1 MSMPFD
7 LTGRTALV
15 AGASSSLG
23 EGFARLLA
31 RAGAR
36 VALGARRTERISRIA
51 DDLRAGGGTAM
62 SVALDVT
69 DESSVIAAYDA
80 VEYEWGVVDTII
92 CNAGVGNAGRS
103 TEAPAG
109 TIRQTLD
116 TNLLGA
122 FLVAREGAK
131 RLIAAGSCESE
142 VGRILL
148 IGSITAVQHHTGD
161 AAYAATKIGIAHLG
175 RNFAKE
181 WARQGIN
188 VNTLQPGWVLTD
200 INRDWFASD
209 AGDAAV
215 AAVPRRRLLPQ
226 EALDPMVLY
235 YLSDA
240 SRHVTGTVMTID
252 DGQSL

>member
-1 MSMPFD
+1 MTIPFD

-15 AGASSSLG
+15 AGASSGLG

-36 VALGARRTERISRIA
+36 VALGARRAERTTRIA
-51 DDLRAGGGTAM
+51 AELQEAGGAAM
-62 SVALDVT
+62 SVTLDVT
-69 DESSVIAAYDA
+69 DEQSVIAAFDA
-80 VEYEWGVVDTII
+80 VERAWGTVDTII
-92 CNAGVGNAGRS
+92 CSAGTGNAGRS
-103 TEAPAG
+103 TDAPVE
-109 TIRQTLD
+109 TIRSTLD
-116 TNLLGA
+116 TNLLGV

-131 RLIAAGSCESE
+131 RLIAAGSRETE
-142 VGRILL
+142 AGRILL
-148 IGSITAVQHHTGD
+148 IGSIAAMQHHTGD
-161 AAYAATKIGIAHLG
+161 AAYAATKVGIAHLG

-200 INRDWFASD
+200 INRDWHDSD
-209 AGDAAV
+209 ESTPAIAAL
-215 AAVPRRRLLPQ
+215 PRRRMLPQ
-226 EALDPMVLY
+226 TALDPMVLF

-240 SRHVTGTVMTID
+240 SRHVTGSVMTID

>member
-1 MSMPFD
+1 MNIPFD

-15 AGASSSLG
+15 SGASSGLG

-36 VALGARRTERISRIA
+36 VALGARRTELTSRIA
-51 DDLRAGGGTAM
+51 AQLRAAGGKAM
-62 SVALDVT
+62 SVPLDVT
-69 DESSVIAAYDA
+69 DEQSVIAAFDA
-80 VEYEWGVVDTII
+80 VQNEWSTIDTIV
-92 CNAGVGNAGRS
+92 CNAGMGNAGRS
-103 TEAPAG
+103 TEAPAE

-122 FLVAREGAK
+122 YLVAREGAK
-131 RLIAAGSCESE
+131 RLIARGSRETE
-142 VGRILL
+142 AGRILL
-148 IGSITAVQHHTGD
+148 VGSISAMQHHTGD
-161 AAYAATKIGIAHLG
+161 AAYAATKAAIAHLG

-188 VNTLQPGWVLTD
+188 VNTIQPGWVLTD
-200 INRDWFASD
+200 FNRDWYASD
-209 AGDAAV
+209 DSSAAIG
-215 AAVPRRRLLPQ
+215 ALPRRRMLPQ
-226 EALDPMVLY
+226 AALDPMVLY

-240 SRHVTGTVMTID
+240 SRHVTGSVMTID

>member
-1 MSMPFD
+1 MTLPFD

-15 AGASSSLG
+15 AGASSGLG

-36 VALGARRTERISRIA
+36 VALGARRTERTESIA
-51 DDLRAGGGTAM
+51 AELRETGYAAM
-62 SVALDVT
+62 SVTLDVT
-69 DESSVIAAYDA
+69 DEQSVIAAFDA
-80 VEYEWGVVDTII
+80 VERGWGPVDTIV
-92 CNAGVGNAGRS
+92 CNAGTGTAGRS
-103 TEAPAG
+103 TEAPVEA
-109 TIRQTLD
+109 IRQTLD
-116 TNLLGA
+116 TNLLGVY
-122 FLVAREGAK
+122 LVAREGAK
-131 RLIAAGSCESE
+131 RMIAAGSRESE
-142 VGRILL
+142 AGRILL
-148 IGSITAVQHHTGD
+148 IGSITAMQHHTGD

-200 INRDWFASD
+200 INREWFASD
-209 AGDAAV
+209 DSASAIAAL
-215 AAVPRRRLLPQ
+215 PRRRMLPQ
-226 EALDPMVLY
+226 DALDPMVLY